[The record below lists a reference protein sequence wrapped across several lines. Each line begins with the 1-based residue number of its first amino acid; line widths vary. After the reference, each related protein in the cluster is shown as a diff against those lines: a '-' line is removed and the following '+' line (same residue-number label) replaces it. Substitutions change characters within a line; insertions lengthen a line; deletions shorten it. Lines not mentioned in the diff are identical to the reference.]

1 MNILN
6 NIRNQFA
13 ATLIDKAKANI
24 AFICQLFYR
33 LAYIKELDL
42 DHNNTGTTK
51 AYIPVHKTN
60 NQVISGHTVSFKN
73 KFINKLPNIIN

>member
-33 LAYIKELDL
+33 LVHIKELDL
-42 DHNNTGTTK
+42 DHNYTGTTK
-51 AYIPVHKTN
+51 ACIPVHKTN
-60 NQVISGHTVSFKN
+60 NQVISGHTTSFKN
-73 KFINKLPNIIN
+73 KFNFLT

>member
-33 LAYIKELDL
+33 LVYIKELDL

-51 AYIPVHKTN
+51 AYIHKTN